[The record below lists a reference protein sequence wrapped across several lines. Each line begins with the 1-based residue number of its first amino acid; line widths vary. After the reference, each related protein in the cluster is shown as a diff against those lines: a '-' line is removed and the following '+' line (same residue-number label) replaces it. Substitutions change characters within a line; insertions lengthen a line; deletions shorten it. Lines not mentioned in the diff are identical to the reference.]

1 MSLQGVK
8 DYAEQQRRLMQD
20 IGTYGQRNRELSRKR
35 EEEER
40 QREKMLAE
48 EAESREAEGGGDA
61 EEQGSGKDESAE
73 EPVENDTNAVDNLKQ
88 NLHLELVKSGAA
100 RELTLESPAFVSE
113 SALPLTEPPKEATE
127 ATPVAD
133 ANDEVTLAPEYPLSP
148 VMLSEGKTILTPV
161 PQQPLTVTP
170 SPPESPATCQVSTLS
185 TLQGTPEKSPQT
197 SPNNRRRFVIC
208 KVNEQSSKAR
218 RLAATADPLG
228 AVQLVDDVIA
238 HPVTPESGDSVTEAG
253 SEDVTNSEHIPDV
266 DTNRPVVTDTDASTK
281 NDTIVSVQGLVGS
294 IVDCV
299 IHDVVGQFDSA
310 QCRSM
315 GESGDT
321 APCQPVDCAHK
332 PVDTGCGDMSETGD
346 TAANDTD
353 IRTASTQLCE
363 NIPAVVTVDSG
374 RVGDDGSGTSDIVL
388 VASTLAAPGDTDQPQ
403 SECPVTD
410 HSSTLTPSGNTV
422 ATSAECELASSVKDV
437 NELVSSGD
445 SVNELVSSG
454 DSVNEL
460 VSSGDSVN
468 ELVSS
473 GDRVNEL
480 VSSGDSVNE
489 LVSSGDS
496 VNELVSSGDSVNGL
510 VSSGDS
516 VNESAVSS
524 GHSETVSSGR
534 GVNELVSS
542 DDSMTESVSSC
553 QGDNVTVSP
562 GKSVSASVS
571 SGISVNGSVSSG
583 VSVNESVSSG
593 VSVNEPVFSE
603 YDQFM
608 CAGSGVKEL
617 PSPRPAGC
625 QLCVADTGDRTDTCS
640 TQADECHVETV
651 MSPKSDQCHTNDV
664 LPKSLQPDQCH
675 SDDVVSPESLN
686 SDKCHEIVS
695 LKSHQS
701 HTGEVV
707 PSESPKLDQCHAEP
721 YLLNCVA
728 ESATSER
735 RSGPAASPDDVTVSL
750 SEDLCHQTEPNL
762 RSSLSMNGMRVELA
776 SVLDSLDQQLDPLT
790 TDQG

>member
-1 MSLQGVK
+1 MCRLQVDTSTYCHCVSLQGVK

-48 EAESREAEGGGDA
+48 EAECQEAEGGEA
-61 EEQGSGKDESAE
+61 VEEGNGKEEIAK
-73 EPVENDTNAVDNLKQ
+73 EPVESDTNAVDNLKQ

-113 SALPLTEPPKEATE
+113 LALPLTEPPEEATE

-133 ANDEVTLAPEYPLSP
+133 ASDEVTLAPEYPLSP

-170 SPPESPATCQVSTLS
+170 SPPESPATCQASTLS
-185 TLQGTPEKSPQT
+185 TPQGTPEKSPQT

-208 KVNEQSSKAR
+208 KVNEQASKAR

-228 AVQLVDDVIA
+228 AVQLVDDVI
-238 HPVTPESGDSVTEAG
+238 GDSVTAAV
-253 SEDVTNSEHIPDV
+253 SEDITNSEHIPDV
-266 DTNRPVVTDTDASTK
+266 DTDRPVVTDTDASDK
-281 NDTIVSVQGLVGS
+281 HDTIVSVQGLVGL

-321 APCQPVDCAHK
+321 APCRPVDCTHK
-332 PVDTGCGDMSETGD
+332 PVDIGCGDMSATGD
-346 TAANDTD
+346 TAASDTD
-353 IRTASTQLCE
+353 ICTASTQLCE
-363 NIPAVVTVDSG
+363 DIPAVVTVKSG
-374 RVGDDGSGTSDIVL
+374 RVGDDSSGTSDIVL
-388 VASTLAAPGDTDQPQ
+388 VASTLPAPGDTDQ
-403 SECPVTD
+403 CPVTD
-410 HSSTLTPSGNTV
+410 HSSTLTPSGNTI
-422 ATSAECELASSVKDV
+422 ATSAECDLASSVKGV

-445 SVNELVSSG
+445 SVNELMSSG
-454 DSVNEL
+454 DSVN
-460 VSSGDSVN
+460 G
-468 ELVSS
+468 
-473 GDRVNEL
+473 
-480 VSSGDSVNE
+480 
-489 LVSSGDS
+489 
-496 VNELVSSGDSVNGL
+496 LVSSGDSVNGL

-524 GHSETVSSGR
+524 GYSDTVSSGQ
-534 GVNELVSS
+534 GVNEWVSS

-553 QGDNVTVSP
+553 QGNNETVSL
-562 GKSVSASVS
+562 GKSVNASVS

-603 YDQFM
+603 CDSSM
-608 CAGSGVKEL
+608 LAGSGVKEL

-625 QLCVADTGDRTDTCS
+625 QSYVVDTGDRTDTCS
-640 TQADECHVETV
+640 TQVDECHVETV
-651 MSPKSDQCHTNDV
+651 TSLKSLNSDQCHTNDV
-664 LPKSLQPDQCH
+664 SPKSLQPDQCH
-675 SDDVVSPESLN
+675 SDDVVSPESLQ

-695 LKSHQS
+695 LTSHQS
-701 HTGEVV
+701 HTGEAVS
-707 PSESPKLDQCHAEP
+707 SESPKLDQCPAEP
-721 YLLNCVA
+721 YLLNCVV
-728 ESATSER
+728 ESVTSER
-735 RSGPAASPDDVTVSL
+735 RSGPAASPDDVNVSV
-750 SEDLCHQTEPNL
+750 SEDACHQTEPNL
-762 RSSLSMNGMRVELA
+762 HSSLSMNGMRVELA

>member
-185 TLQGTPEKSPQT
+185 TPQGTPEKSPQT

-266 DTNRPVVTDTDASTK
+266 DTNRPVVTDTDASDK

-437 NELVSSGD
+437 NELVSFGD
-445 SVNELVSSG
+445 RVNELVSSG

-473 GDRVNEL
+473 GDR
-480 VSSGDSVNE
+480 
-489 LVSSGDS
+489 

-553 QGDNVTVSP
+553 QGDNVTMSP

-651 MSPKSDQCHTNDV
+651 MSPKSLNSDQCHTNDV

-707 PSESPKLDQCHAEP
+707 PSESPKLDQCHSEP

-762 RSSLSMNGMRVELA
+762 HSSLSMNGMRVELA